1 MLGTIEPTSG
11 GNMLAFITASGSP
24 PAKYHQSLNVITQ
37 LPDIARPIVRLQYR
51 HCVLA
56 DAPLRQSRLLG
67 NLVHKIVYEVGN
79 ILAPLGQRGHTDRN
93 NRKPMIEI
101 FAKLAFGDQRL
112 EIARRR

>member
-1 MLGTIEPTSG
+1 
-11 GNMLAFITASGSP
+11 MLAFITASGSP
-24 PAKYHQSLNVITQ
+24 PARIINRSMLLRSCLTLPGQ
-37 LPDIARPIVRLQYR
+37 LCDCSNR

-56 DAPLRQSRLLG
+56 DAPLRQSGRLG
-67 NLVHKIVYEVGN
+67 NLVHKIVDEVGN

-101 FAKLAFGDQRL
+101 FAKLAFGDQRF